1 MYLTQTKAKLQLG
14 QALVLRVDPRKVTHH
29 AGSKFPISRTIEQKL
44 KGFPKP
50 IRKGASQLSTRY
62 HPFILADDALP
73 PVTPIEL
80 LEKDR
85 RVKDLLSSSHYS
97 DSLWYQSLLA
107 ELTTKGKTRHK
118 GIKITSQDELNK
130 FFETYVWELV
140 ASMRRDGY
148 VERAGSDTGTAFILS
163 NGVLVKSASADHRF
177 LVARHL
183 GVRDFPLTVMGVC
196 RGWLES
202 TGTTVEH
209 IAPALKNIAERY
221 R

>member
-14 QALVLRVDPRKVTHH
+14 QSLVLRIDPRKVTHH
-29 AGSKFPISRTIEQKL
+29 VGSKFPISKTIEQKL
-44 KGFPKP
+44 KGFPKL
-50 IRKGASQLSTRY
+50 IRKGASQLSKRY
-62 HPFILADDALP
+62 HPFVLADNTLP
-73 PVTPIEL
+73 PAIPIEL

-85 RVKDLLSSSHYS
+85 KVKDLLSSSHYC
-97 DSLWYQSLLA
+97 DSLWYRSLLA

-118 GIKITSQDELNK
+118 GIKITSQNELNK
-130 FFETYVWELV
+130 FFETYVWELI
-140 ASMRRDGY
+140 ASMRGDGY

-183 GVRDFPLTVMGVC
+183 GVGNFPLTVMGVC
-196 RGWLES
+196 QRWLES
-202 TGTTVEH
+202 TGTTIE
-209 IAPALKNIAERY
+209 NIGPVLQDVAERY